1 MQPLDNI
8 KVLDFS
14 TLLPGPLA
22 ALVLAE
28 AGAEVIKI
36 ERPQFG
42 EEMRHYQPRWG
53 DESIT
58 FSLLNRGK
66 KSLTLDLK
74 DEEQI
79 SLLKPLI
86 CEADIL
92 LEQFRPGV
100 MARLGLDYE
109 TVKQW
114 NPKLIYCSISGY
126 GQNGPKTLKAGH
138 DLNYISETGLL
149 DLSMGPNENPTIPP
163 ALIADIGGGTY
174 PALVN
179 ILLALIARQRTGEGT
194 HLDIAMTDHLFM
206 LMFWA
211 QGQGTATGQWPQ
223 SGKGVLTGGSPR
235 YQVYQTSDH
244 KFIAAAPLEEKFWQ
258 NFCALID
265 LPAKLRDSD
274 NAEQIIAAVKEII
287 ASQTSDHWQKT
298 FDNQDCC
305 CSLVQSLEQA
315 LQDNHFKY
323 RGLFEQ
329 ELLNE
334 AGDSLQALPVCLVSQ
349 FRNPRESTHKAPV
362 LGSLKAET
370 GFSD

>member
-22 ALVLAE
+22 GLVLAE
-28 AGAEVIKI
+28 AGAEVVKI
-36 ERPQFG
+36 ERPEFG
-42 EEMRHYQPRWG
+42 EEMRHFQPKWG
-53 DESIT
+53 KDAIN
-58 FSLLNRGK
+58 FALLNRGK
-66 KSLTLDLK
+66 RSLTLDLK
-74 DEEQI
+74 DQSQI
-79 SLLKPLI
+79 DILKPLI

-114 NPKLIYCSISGY
+114 NPRLIYCSISGY
-126 GQNGPKTLKAGH
+126 GQTGPKAKQAGH
-138 DLNYISETGLL
+138 DLNYIGDTGLL
-149 DLSMGPNENPTIPP
+149 DLSMGSDDNPTVPP

-179 ILLALIARQRTGEGT
+179 ILLALISRQRTGQGT
-194 HLDIAMTDHLFM
+194 YLDIAMTDHLFM

-211 QGQGTATGQWPQ
+211 QGQGTVTGDWPR
-223 SGKGVLTGGSPR
+223 SGKGLLTGGSPR
-235 YQVYQTSDH
+235 YQIYRTKDH

-258 NFCALID
+258 NFCSLIGFVD
-265 LPAKLRDSD
+265 ESEDNEVTITAIRD
-274 NAEQIIAAVKEII
+274 IIAT
-287 ASQTSDHWQKT
+287 QTALYWQGV

-305 CSLVQSLEQA
+305 CSVVKTLKQA
-315 LQDNHFKY
+315 LQEQHFQY

-329 ELLNE
+329 QLLNE
-334 AGDSLQALPVCLVSQ
+334 AGQTIQALPVCVLKQ
-349 FRNPRESTHKAPV
+349 FRRIDKKTAKAPSV
-362 LGSLKAET
+362 GEHN
-370 GFSD
+370 FY